1 MRREVE
7 VPSLITLCIYSIR
20 DELIQV
26 DDPDLSSVLYRLPT
40 ELFDQLLLQLP
51 PLALEKLQQRK
62 SDIFDDYELLTDA
75 ADNQRKRKRYLN
87 FEEEW
92 KNLYEARWP
101 SFGRR
106 NKIFESKS
114 FARSA
119 KGKEIECESANDW
132 HQIYWEAHL
141 QNCLDST
148 AEIALFPSFHG
159 RFSEIEVPESILN
172 YIDHRG
178 HVSRFTCDY
187 SKFAYHCQ
195 QFGSYARHLRLPNVL
210 CVAET
215 CLLLSN
221 ARLESLELQW
231 IKSDQHVE
239 GLCKL
244 ISQNYRSLKSIK
256 FMHCKF
262 TVASLNAICDL
273 LCMHCPQALGM
284 QHFSIKTSSFLENNF
299 PCLPAGLISLLSSG
313 RSLSSL
319 CLSDNH
325 LPRHLATIVFDTL
338 VDASSSITVLDLSE
352 NNITGWLSHFKW
364 KYRSITEPS
373 GTYNSLKSLKEL
385 NLRNCNLQ
393 RDDVDCLR
401 YALVH
406 IPNLEQLDLSEN
418 PIEISGIRC
427 LFPYFKE
434 MSHRY
439 SPLVK
444 LKLESCDLT
453 CFGVCELLE
462 ALSALR
468 KPLNFLS
475 IGGNSLGSEIGTPL
489 GKFLCG
495 GIQALDIEDIGLG
508 SSGFMRAGKELVKES
523 KLHSIN
529 ISKNR
534 GGIETAR
541 FLSKLFSHAPDL
553 STVNAKYNFMPKESL
568 SILSSAVKAAKGKLE
583 HLDLRGNI
591 LCEQQIDLSELAE
604 FQTNGFSI
612 LELSSSSTSNEPYDD
627 DP

>member
-1 MRREVE
+1 MWEVE

-20 DELIQV
+20 DELIRGN
-26 DDPDLSSVLYRLPT
+26 DDLSSVLYQLPT
-40 ELFDQLLLQLP
+40 ELFDQLLRQLP
-51 PLALEKLQQRK
+51 PLALHKLQERK
-62 SDIFDDYELLTDA
+62 SDILDDYELLTDGV
-75 ADNQRKRKRYLN
+75 DNHRKRKRYLN

-92 KNLYEARWP
+92 KKLYEERWP
-101 SFGRR
+101 ALGRR
-106 NKIFESKS
+106 SKNFKSKS

-119 KGKEIECESANDW
+119 KAKEVECESADDW
-132 HQIYWEAHL
+132 QQMYWEAHL
-141 QNCLDST
+141 QKNSCLDT
-148 AEIALFPSFHG
+148 VAEIALFPSFHG
-159 RFSEIEVPESILN
+159 PIGDLEVQGSILN
-172 YIDHRG
+172 YIDRKG
-178 HVSRFTCDY
+178 DINRFTCDH

-210 CVAET
+210 CVEET
-215 CLLLSN
+215 CLSLRN

-231 IKSDQHVE
+231 IKSDEHVE

-244 ISQNYRSLKSIK
+244 INQNYGSLKSIK

-262 TVASLNAICDL
+262 TMASLNAICDL
-273 LCMHCPQALGM
+273 LCMHCPQAHGL
-284 QHFSIKTSSFLENNF
+284 QHFSIKTSSLLET
-299 PCLPAGLISLLSSG
+299 PSLPAGLIYLLSSG

-319 CLSDNH
+319 CLSDSN
-325 LPRHLATIVFDTL
+325 LPQHFARIVFDTL
-338 VDASSSITVLDLSE
+338 IDASSSITILDLSE
-352 NNITGWLSHFKW
+352 NNIMGWLSHFKW
-364 KYRSITEPS
+364 KYRSTTEPS
-373 GTYNSLKSLKEL
+373 GTYNSLKSLKVL

-406 IPNLEQLDLSEN
+406 IPNLEQLDLSDN
-418 PIEISGIRC
+418 PIEDAGIRC
-427 LFPYFKE
+427 LITYFTE
-434 MSHRY
+434 MSNRRF
-439 SPLVK
+439 PLVE
-444 LKLESCDLT
+444 LKLGSCELT

-462 ALSALR
+462 VLSALR

-495 GIQALDIEDIGLG
+495 GLQALDIEDIGLG

-541 FLSKLFSHAPDL
+541 FLAKLFSQAPHL

-568 SILSSAVKAAKGKLE
+568 SILCSAVKAAKGKLE

-591 LCEQQIDLSELAE
+591 LCGQQTDLSELAE

-612 LELSSSSTSNEPYDD
+612 LELSYSPAASEPYDD

>member
-1 MRREVE
+1 MGEVE

-26 DDPDLSSVLYRLPT
+26 DNHDLSSVLYQLPT
-40 ELFDQLLLQLP
+40 ELFHQLLPQLP
-51 PLALEKLQQRK
+51 PLALHKLQKRK
-62 SDIFDDYELLTDA
+62 SDIVDDYELLTDSV
-75 ADNQRKRKRYLN
+75 DNQRKRKRYLN

-92 KNLYEARWP
+92 KALYEARWP
-101 SFGRR
+101 AFGRR
-106 NKIFESKS
+106 SKNFESKS

-119 KGKEIECESANDW
+119 KGKEAVCESGNDW
-132 HQIYWEAHL
+132 QQIYWEAHL
-141 QNCLDST
+141 QNCLDTT

-159 RFSEIEVPESILN
+159 RIGEIEIQGSILN
-172 YIDHRG
+172 YIDHGG
-178 HVSRFTCDY
+178 HINRFTCDH

-195 QFGSYARHLRLPNVL
+195 QFGLYARHLRLPNIL
-210 CVAET
+210 CVEET
-215 CLLLSN
+215 CLLLRN

-231 IKSDQHVE
+231 IKSDEHVE

-244 ISQNYRSLKSIK
+244 INQNYRSLKSIK

-262 TVASLNAICDL
+262 TMASLSAICDL
-273 LCMHCPQALGM
+273 LCMHCPQAHGL
-284 QHFSIKTSSFLENNF
+284 QHFSIKTSSFLEI
-299 PCLPAGLISLLSSG
+299 PSLPAGLISLLSSG

-325 LPRHLATIVFDTL
+325 LPRHFARIVFDTL
-338 VDASSSITVLDLSE
+338 IDASSSITVLDLSE
-352 NNITGWLSHFKW
+352 NNIMGWLSHFKW
-364 KYRSITEPS
+364 KYRSNTEPA
-373 GTYNSLKSLKEL
+373 GKYNSLKSLKVL

-406 IPNLEQLDLSEN
+406 MPNLEKLDLSDN
-418 PIEISGIRC
+418 PIEDAGIRC
-427 LFPYFKE
+427 LITYFKE
-434 MSHRY
+434 SHRNF
-439 SPLVK
+439 PLDE
-444 LKLESCDLT
+444 LKLESCELT

-462 ALSALR
+462 ILSAFLR

-475 IGGNSLGSEIGTPL
+475 IGCNSLGSEIGTPL

-541 FLSKLFSHAPDL
+541 FLEKLFSHAPHL
-553 STVNAKYNFMPKESL
+553 STVNAKYNLMPNESL
-568 SILSSAVKAAKGKLE
+568 SILSAAVKAANGKLE

-591 LCEQQIDLSELAE
+591 LCGQQIDLSELAE
-604 FQTNGFSI
+604 FQMNGFSI
-612 LELSSSSTSNEPYDD
+612 LELSSSPAANEPYDD

>member
-1 MRREVE
+1 MGEIK
-7 VPSLITLCIYSIR
+7 VPSLVNLCIYSIR

-26 DDPDLSSVLYRLPT
+26 DDLNLSSVLYRLPT

-51 PLALEKLQQRK
+51 PLALQKLQQGK
-62 SDIFDDYELLTDA
+62 SVILDDHELLTDGV
-75 ADNQRKRKRYLN
+75 DNQRKRKRYLN

-101 SFGRR
+101 AFGWRSKNFR
-106 NKIFESKS
+106 SKS
-114 FARSA
+114 SARSA
-119 KGKEIECESANDW
+119 NQKEVECESANDW
-132 HQIYWEAHL
+132 QQMYWEAHL
-141 QNCLDST
+141 QNCLDT
-148 AEIALFPSFHG
+148 AAELTLFPSFRG
-159 RFSEIEVPESILN
+159 RISEIEVPESILN

-178 HVSRFTCDY
+178 RISRFTCDY

-210 CVAET
+210 CVEET
-215 CLLLSN
+215 CLLLRN

-231 IKSDQHVE
+231 IKSYMHVE

-262 TVASLNAICDL
+262 TVSSLDAICDL
-273 LCMHCPQALGM
+273 LCMHSPQALGM
-284 QHFSIKTSSFLENNF
+284 QHFSIKTSNFLENNF
-299 PCLPAGLISLLSSG
+299 QSLPAGLISLLSSG

-325 LPRHLATIVFDTL
+325 LPRHFARKVFDTL
-338 VDASSSITVLDLSE
+338 VDASSGITVLDLSE
-352 NNITGWLSHFKW
+352 NNIAGWLSHFKY
-364 KYRSITEPS
+364 KNRSSTD

-393 RDDVDCLR
+393 MDDVDCLR

-406 IPNLEQLDLSEN
+406 VPNLEQLDLSDN
-418 PIEISGIRC
+418 PIETSGIRC
-427 LFPYFKE
+427 LIPYFKE
-434 MSHRY
+434 TSY
-439 SPLVK
+439 KYFPLVE
-444 LKLESCDLT
+444 LKLESCELT

-462 ALSALR
+462 ALSSLR

-475 IGGNSLGSEIGTPL
+475 IGGNSLGSEIGTAL

-508 SSGFMRAGKELVKES
+508 SSGFMRAGQAIVKET

-591 LCEQQIDLSELAE
+591 ICGQQVHLSELAE

-612 LELSSSSTSNEPYDD
+612 LELSSSPALNEPYDD

>member
-1 MRREVE
+1 MGEVE
-7 VPSLITLCIYSIR
+7 APSLITLCIYSIR

-26 DDPDLSSVLYRLPT
+26 DDVDLASVLYQLPT
-40 ELFDQLLLQLP
+40 ELFHQLLQQLP
-51 PLALEKLQQRK
+51 PLALHKLHQGK
-62 SDIFDDYELLTDA
+62 SDTLDDYELLTDGVE
-75 ADNQRKRKRYLN
+75 NQRKRKRYLN

-101 SFGRR
+101 AFGRR
-106 NKIFESKS
+106 SKS
-114 FARSA
+114 FSRSS
-119 KGKEIECESANDW
+119 KRKVECESANDW
-132 HQIYWEAHL
+132 QQMYWEAHL
-141 QNCLDST
+141 QNCLDTT
-148 AEIALFPSFHG
+148 AEFALFPSFHG
-159 RFSEIEVPESILN
+159 QISEIEVPESILN

-178 HVSRFTCDY
+178 HISRFTCDY

-210 CVAET
+210 CVEET
-215 CLLLSN
+215 CLLLRN
-221 ARLESLELQW
+221 ARLECLELQW
-231 IKSDQHVE
+231 IKSDEHVK

-244 ISQNYRSLKSIK
+244 ISQNYRSLKSIR

-273 LCMHCPQALGM
+273 LCIHCPQALGM
-284 QHFSIKTSSFLENNF
+284 QHFSIKTSSVLENNF
-299 PCLPAGLISLLSSG
+299 SSLPAGLISLLSSG

-325 LPRHLATIVFDTL
+325 LPRHFARIVFDTL
-338 VDASSSITVLDLSE
+338 VDASSSITILDLSE

-364 KYRSITEPS
+364 KSRSITEPS

-406 IPNLEQLDLSEN
+406 IPNLEQLDLSDN
-418 PIEISGIRC
+418 PIETSGIRC
-427 LFPYFKE
+427 LISYFRD
-434 MSHRY
+434 MSLRDL
-439 SPLVK
+439 PLVE
-444 LKLESCDLT
+444 LKLESCELT
-453 CFGVCELLE
+453 CSGVCELLE

-468 KPLNFLS
+468 KPMNFLS
-475 IGGNSLGSEIGTPL
+475 IGGNSLGSEIGIPL

-495 GIQALDIEDIGLG
+495 GIRALDIEDIGLG
-508 SSGFMRAGKELVKES
+508 SSGFTRASELVKES

-553 STVNAKYNFMPKESL
+553 STVNASYNFMPKESL
-568 SILSSAVKAAKGKLE
+568 SILCAAVKAAKGKLE

-591 LCEQQIDLSELAE
+591 LCEQQINLSELAE

-612 LELSSSSTSNEPYDD
+612 LELSSSPSLNEPYDD

>member
-1 MRREVE
+1 MGEIE
-7 VPSLITLCIYSIR
+7 VPSLINLCIYSIR

-26 DDPDLSSVLYRLPT
+26 DDLNLSSVLYHLPT
-40 ELFDQLLLQLP
+40 ELFDQLLSQLP
-51 PLALEKLQQRK
+51 PLALQKLQQGK
-62 SDIFDDYELLTDA
+62 PDILDDYELLTDGV
-75 ADNQRKRKRYLN
+75 DNQRKRKRYLN

-101 SFGRR
+101 AFGWRSK
-106 NKIFESKS
+106 NFKSKS
-114 FARSA
+114 SARSA
-119 KGKEIECESANDW
+119 NEKEVECESANDW
-132 HQIYWEAHL
+132 QQMYWEAHL
-141 QNCLDST
+141 QNCLDTT
-148 AEIALFPSFHG
+148 AEFALFPSFHG
-159 RFSEIEVPESILN
+159 QISEMEVPESILN
-172 YIDHRG
+172 YIDHRR
-178 HVSRFTCDY
+178 HISRFTRDY

-210 CVAET
+210 CVEET
-215 CLLLSN
+215 CLLLRN

-231 IKSDQHVE
+231 IKSDEHVE

-262 TVASLNAICDL
+262 TVSSLDAICDL
-273 LCMHCPQALGM
+273 LCMHSPQALGM

-299 PCLPAGLISLLSSG
+299 QSLPAGLISLLSSG

-325 LPRHLATIVFDTL
+325 LPRHFARKVFDTL

-352 NNITGWLSHFKW
+352 NNIAGWLSHFKY
-364 KYRSITEPS
+364 KNRSSTESS

-393 RDDVDCLR
+393 MDDVDCLR

-406 IPNLEQLDLSEN
+406 IPNLEQLDLSDN
-418 PIEISGIRC
+418 PIETSGIRC
-427 LFPYFKE
+427 LIPYFKE
-434 MSHRY
+434 TPHKY
-439 SPLVK
+439 FPLVE
-444 LKLESCDLT
+444 LKLESCELT

-462 ALSALR
+462 ALSSLR

-475 IGGNSLGSEIGTPL
+475 IGGNSLGSEIGTAV

-508 SSGFMRAGKELVKES
+508 SSGFMRAGQEIVKET

-541 FLSKLFSHAPDL
+541 FLSKLFSYAPDL

-591 LCEQQIDLSELAE
+591 MCGQQVHLSELAE

-612 LELSSSSTSNEPYDD
+612 LELSSSPALNEPYDD

>member
-1 MRREVE
+1 M
-7 VPSLITLCIYSIR
+7 
-20 DELIQV
+20 
-26 DDPDLSSVLYRLPT
+26 
-40 ELFDQLLLQLP
+40 
-51 PLALEKLQQRK
+51 
-62 SDIFDDYELLTDA
+62 
-75 ADNQRKRKRYLN
+75 
-87 FEEEW
+87 
-92 KNLYEARWP
+92 
-101 SFGRR
+101 
-106 NKIFESKS
+106 
-114 FARSA
+114 
-119 KGKEIECESANDW
+119 
-132 HQIYWEAHL
+132 
-141 QNCLDST
+141 
-148 AEIALFPSFHG
+148 
-159 RFSEIEVPESILN
+159 
-172 YIDHRG
+172 
-178 HVSRFTCDY
+178 
-187 SKFAYHCQ
+187 
-195 QFGSYARHLRLPNVL
+195 PNVL
-210 CVAET
+210 CVEET
-215 CLLLSN
+215 CLLLRN

-231 IKSDQHVE
+231 IKSYMHVE

-262 TVASLNAICDL
+262 TVSSLDAICDL
-273 LCMHCPQALGM
+273 LCMHNPQALGM
-284 QHFSIKTSSFLENNF
+284 QHFSIKTSNFLENNF
-299 PCLPAGLISLLSSG
+299 QSSPAGLISLLSSG

-325 LPRHLATIVFDTL
+325 LPRHFARKVFDTL
-338 VDASSSITVLDLSE
+338 VDASSGITVLDLSE
-352 NNITGWLSHFKW
+352 NNIAGWLSHFKY
-364 KYRSITEPS
+364 KNRSSTD

-393 RDDVDCLR
+393 MDDVDCLR

-406 IPNLEQLDLSEN
+406 VPNLEQLDLSDN
-418 PIEISGIRC
+418 PIETSGIRC
-427 LFPYFKE
+427 LIPYFKE
-434 MSHRY
+434 TSY
-439 SPLVK
+439 KYFPLVE
-444 LKLESCDLT
+444 LKLESCELT

-462 ALSALR
+462 ALSSLR

-475 IGGNSLGSEIGTPL
+475 IGGNSLGSEIGTAL
-489 GKFLCG
+489 GKFLCC

-508 SSGFMRAGKELVKES
+508 STGFMRAGQAIVKET

-591 LCEQQIDLSELAE
+591 ICGQQVHLSELAE

-612 LELSSSSTSNEPYDD
+612 LELSSSPALNEPYDD

>member
-1 MRREVE
+1 MGEVE
-7 VPSLITLCIYSIR
+7 VPSLINLCIYSIR

-26 DDPDLSSVLYRLPT
+26 DDVDLSSVLYQLPT
-40 ELFDQLLLQLP
+40 ELFHQLLQQLP
-51 PLALEKLQQRK
+51 PLALWKLHKLK
-62 SDIFDDYELLTDA
+62 SDNLDDYELFTDG

-101 SFGRR
+101 AIGRSSK
-106 NKIFESKS
+106 NPKSKS

-119 KGKEIECESANDW
+119 KGKEVEFESANDW
-132 HQIYWEAHL
+132 QQMYWEAHL
-141 QNCLDST
+141 QNCLDTT
-148 AEIALFPSFHG
+148 AEFALFPSFHG
-159 RFSEIEVPESILN
+159 QISEIEVPESILN
-172 YIDHRG
+172 YIDHKG
-178 HVSRFTCDY
+178 HISRFTCDY

-210 CVAET
+210 CVEET
-215 CLLLSN
+215 CLLLRN

-231 IKSDQHVE
+231 IKSDEHVE

-262 TVASLNAICDL
+262 TVASLSAICDL

-299 PCLPAGLISLLSSG
+299 STLPAGLISLLSSG

-319 CLSDNH
+319 CLSENH
-325 LPRHLATIVFDTL
+325 LPRHLARIVFDTL
-338 VDASSSITVLDLSE
+338 VNASSSITILDLSE

-364 KYRSITEPS
+364 KNRSITEPS
-373 GTYNSLKSLKEL
+373 GTYNSLKSLKKL

-406 IPNLEQLDLSEN
+406 IPNLEQLDLSDN
-418 PIEISGIRC
+418 PIETSGIRC
-427 LFPYFKE
+427 LIPYFKE
-434 MSHRY
+434 MPHRDF
-439 SPLVK
+439 PLVE
-444 LKLESCDLT
+444 LKLESCELT

-475 IGGNSLGSEIGTPL
+475 IGGNSLGSEMGTPL

-508 SSGFMRAGKELVKES
+508 SSGFMRASKELVKES
-523 KLHSIN
+523 KLHYIN

-534 GGIETAR
+534 GGIETAK
-541 FLSKLFSHAPDL
+541 FLSTLFSHAPDL
-553 STVNAKYNFMPKESL
+553 STVNAKYNVMPKESL
-568 SILSSAVKAAKGKLE
+568 SILCAAVKAAKGKLE

-591 LCEQQIDLSELAE
+591 LCGQQIDLSELAE

-612 LELSSSSTSNEPYDD
+612 LELSSSPALNEPYDD